1 MLKYKKSFF
10 LQLLASALLL
20 FSSGLIA
27 QVKPVANKSISI
39 EPGEKWYGGTVD
51 DGLAMPFKSGY
62 SFDLYGNNK
71 DNQSAPLLLST
82 KGRYIW
88 SNQPFK
94 FTITDREIMICNA
107 YDSVL
112 VGSGGKSLSAAFK
125 KVSQKEFPASGKMP
139 DPLLFTRPQY
149 NTWIELVYNQNQ
161 TDILKYAHAII
172 NNGFPPG
179 VLMIDDNWMDFYGK
193 FSFRKDR
200 FPDPVQM
207 VKELHQLGF
216 KVMVW
221 VCPFISSDT
230 QIFRDL
236 SSKKLLLMSNKGN
249 PTTAWNQ
256 ATDPAIINWW
266 NGYSAS
272 LDFTNPEAI
281 TWYKEQLQGL
291 VDNYGIDGF
300 KFDAGD
306 IEFYTGNVTPFK
318 ALNANEQC
326 SLYGNFG
333 LMFPLNEFRAM
344 WKQGGQPLAERLRD
358 KKHNWQ
364 DIQKLI
370 PNITAAGLLGYQ
382 FTCPDMIGGGEYGSF
397 IGVDKL
403 DQDLVVRSAE
413 CSALMPMMQF
423 SVAPWRI
430 LDPEHLKAVKQSV
443 ALRMKYTP
451 YILQTVKESAQ
462 TGEPVIRN
470 LEYNFPGQGLEEIK
484 DQFMLGKMLMVAPMI
499 EKGTRRKIIFPK
511 GKWLSETGKF
521 FKGPITKKLDV
532 ALDKILVFKKIL

>member
-1 MLKYKKSFF
+1 MLRFKKLYF
-10 LQLLASALLL
+10 LQVLITAFLL
-20 FSSGLIA
+20 FSSALVAQTVAVNKTITIA
-27 QVKPVANKSISI
+27 
-39 EPGEKWYGGTVD
+39 PGEKWYGGTVD
-51 DGLAMPFKSGY
+51 DGTAMPFKNGY

-94 FTITDREIMICNA
+94 FAITANEIIISNTL
-107 YDSVL
+107 DSVI
-112 VGSGGKSLSAAFK
+112 VGSGGSSLSAAFRK
-125 KVSQKEFPASGKMP
+125 ISMLKFPSSGKIP
-139 DPLLFTRPQY
+139 DPLLFARPQY

-207 VKELHQLGF
+207 LKELHQLGF

-230 QIFRDL
+230 QVFRDL
-236 SSKKLLLMSNKGN
+236 NDKKLILRSNKGN
-249 PTTAWNQ
+249 ANTTWSQ
-256 ATDPAIINWW
+256 ATDPAIISWW
-266 NGYSAS
+266 NGYSAV
-272 LDFTNPEAI
+272 LDFTNPDAVI
-281 TWYKEQLQGL
+281 WYRKQLQGL

-306 IEFYTGNVTPFK
+306 IEFYTGNVVPFK

-397 IGVDKL
+397 IGVDQL
-403 DQDLVVRSAE
+403 DQDLVVRSAQ
-413 CSALMPMMQF
+413 CSALMPMIQF
-423 SVAPWRI
+423 SAAPWRV

-451 YILQTVKESAQ
+451 YILQTVKEAAQ

-470 LEYNFPGQGLEEIK
+470 LEYNFPNQGLEEIK
-484 DQFMLGKMLMVAPMI
+484 DQFMMGKTLMVAPMT
-499 EKGTRRKIIFPK
+499 EKGTHRKIVFPK
-511 GKWLSETGKF
+511 GKWLSETGKV
-521 FKGPITKKLDV
+521 FKGPVTKEFEV
-532 ALDKILVFKKIL
+532 ALDQIPVFKKTE

>member
-1 MLKYKKSFF
+1 MLKFKKLYFLTFLATACLFF
-10 LQLLASALLL
+10 SSALM
-20 FSSGLIA
+20 A
-27 QVKPVANKSISI
+27 QTAAVNKTITM

-51 DGLAMPFKSGY
+51 DGTAMPFKNGY

-94 FTITDREIMICNA
+94 FTVLANEIIISNTL
-107 YDSVL
+107 DSII
-112 VGSGGKSLSAAFK
+112 VGSGGNSLSAAFK
-125 KVSQKEFPASGKMP
+125 KVSKLKFPASGQMP
-139 DPLLFTRPQY
+139 DPLLFARPQY

-207 VKELHQLGF
+207 MKELHQLGF

-230 QIFRDL
+230 QIFRELND
-236 SSKKLLLMSNKGN
+236 KKMLLMNNKGDVK
-249 PTTAWNQ
+249 TTWSQ
-256 ATDPAIINWW
+256 TTDPAVISWW
-266 NGYSAS
+266 NGYSS
-272 LDFTNPEAI
+272 VLDFTNPDAV
-281 TWYKEQLQGL
+281 TWYKKQLQGM
-291 VDNYGIDGF
+291 VDNYGVDGF

-306 IEFYTGNVTPFK
+306 IEFYSGNVAPFK
-318 ALNANEQC
+318 PLNANEQC

-358 KKHNWQ
+358 KKHNWH

-430 LDPEHLKAVKQSV
+430 LDPAHLKAVKKSV

-470 LEYNFPGQGLEEIK
+470 MEYNFPGQGLEEIK
-484 DQFMLGKMLMVAPMI
+484 DQFMLGKTLMVAPMT
-499 EKGTRRKIIFPK
+499 EKGTRRKIVFPK
-511 GKWLSETGKF
+511 GKWLSENGKV
-521 FKGPITKKLDV
+521 FKGPMTKEFEVVLDE
-532 ALDKILVFKKIL
+532 IPVFKKIE

>member
-1 MLKYKKSFF
+1 MLRSKKLYF
-10 LQLLASALLL
+10 LQLLVTASLLYASALMAQ
-20 FSSGLIA
+20 IA
-27 QVKPVANKSISI
+27 AVNKTIKI
-39 EPGEKWYGGTVD
+39 EHGEKWYGGTVD
-51 DGLAMPFKSGY
+51 DGTAMPFKNGY

-94 FTITDREIMICNA
+94 FTIAEHEIIISNA
-107 YDSVL
+107 YDSIL
-112 VGSGGKSLSAAFK
+112 VGSEGNNLATAFK
-125 KVSQKEFPASGKMP
+125 KVSKLKFPASGKMP
-139 DPLLFTRPQY
+139 DPLLFARPQY

-179 VLMIDDNWMDFYGK
+179 VLMIDDNWMDFYGN

-207 VKELHQLGF
+207 LKELHQLGF

-230 QIFRDL
+230 QIFRELND
-236 SSKKLLLMSNKGN
+236 KKLLLMSNKGN
-249 PTTAWNQ
+249 VKTTWSE
-256 ATDPAIINWW
+256 ATDPTIISWW
-266 NGYSAS
+266 NGYSAV
-272 LDFTNPEAI
+272 LDFTNPGAV
-281 TWYKEQLQGL
+281 TWYKKQLQGL
-291 VDNYGIDGF
+291 VDNYGVDGF

-318 ALNANEQC
+318 ELNANEQC

-430 LDPEHLKAVKQSV
+430 LDPAHFKAVKQSV

-470 LEYNFPGQGLEEIK
+470 LDYNFPGQGLEEIK
-484 DQFMLGKMLMVAPMI
+484 DQFMMGKTLMVAPMT
-499 EKGTRRKIIFPK
+499 EKGTRRKIVFPK
-511 GKWLSETGKF
+511 GKWLSETGKV
-521 FKGPITKKLDV
+521 FKGPMTKELDV
-532 ALDKILVFKKIL
+532 ALDEIPVFLKKE